1 MCFTSFFIK
10 NFLTLHPLWKHK
22 LSENLGI
29 AICLP
34 SLYTEASFL
43 HTSKDEGVDWSVL
56 KPTEN
61 ILNRTAASLVR
72 IFNIGEDGSHSQRD
86 RIYKT
91 SIGKDIA
98 PPVVSFLWIAHKEF
112 GVILPTRPVCVTSC
126 GPLVKDSDLT
136 SRVLTLMLSS
146 KDYPQ
151 ICSILII
158 SLTGNS
164 RWNLALSNGHI
175 LRAEQH

>member
-1 MCFTSFFIK
+1 M
-10 NFLTLHPLWKHK
+10 
-22 LSENLGI
+22 
-29 AICLP
+29 
-34 SLYTEASFL
+34 
-43 HTSKDEGVDWSVL
+43 DWSVL

-112 GVILPTRPVCVTSC
+112 GVILPTRPVCVTSS
-126 GPLVKDSDLT
+126 GPLVRASDLM
-136 SRVLTLMLSS
+136 SRVLTPMS
-146 KDYPQ
+146 K
-151 ICSILII
+151 
-158 SLTGNS
+158 
-164 RWNLALSNGHI
+164 
-175 LRAEQH
+175 